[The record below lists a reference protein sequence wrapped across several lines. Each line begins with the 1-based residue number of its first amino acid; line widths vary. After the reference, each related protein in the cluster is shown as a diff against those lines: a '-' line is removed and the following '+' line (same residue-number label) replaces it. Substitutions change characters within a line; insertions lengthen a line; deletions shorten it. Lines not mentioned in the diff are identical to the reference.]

1 MWQVAELDP
10 RDGRV
15 TEQVAALVERHIDR
29 GELSVGSVL
38 PSERELARRLG
49 VSRVTVV
56 RALGLLRSRGV
67 VVTRHGSGSVVAPR
81 DRLLDPVAPAKPG
94 GADGPQ
100 LDLRFGTT
108 AAPHEV
114 AEAAARVA
122 REALRAA
129 MAGDGP
135 PAGGSPSLRAAL
147 AQRLTDEGVP
157 TLPSQLTL
165 TSGAAAGLDLVLQ
178 ALKPGPGVALTESPT
193 YPTAIACLRSHR
205 LDVTGWPA
213 GPTAWDTDQLA
224 HLLRRS
230 RPKVMYAQPDNHNPT
245 GHSIPSARRPEI
257 VELLRRSGVSL
268 ICDETLRPLWFSES
282 PQPAAL
288 SGQRGVISLGS
299 LSKTVWGGLR
309 VGWVRAPRE
318 LTRRLHRLPAA
329 SFLAP
334 SAFDE
339 LLAAEILSDLAAIVD
354 RRRRILRANLETLR
368 SAIDRVSDVAWHPPS
383 GGMTAWLQ
391 LTDADAAGV
400 VSAAD
405 RLGLLLTPGA
415 LFTPDSFDRRHLRIP
430 FTPSPAQLVSA
441 IGLLERAIADSR
453 KGQRG
458 RRTGADALT

>member
-1 MWQVAELDP
+1 MWRAGDLDP
-10 RDGRV
+10 RDGGV
-15 TEQVAALVERHIDR
+15 AEQVAALIERHIDR

-56 RALGLLRSRGV
+56 RALRLLRARGAV
-67 VVTRHGSGSVVAPR
+67 MTRHGSGSVVAPT
-81 DRLLDPVAPAKPG
+81 DRLLDPVAPMIPRG
-94 GADGPQ
+94 TDGPQ

-122 REALRAA
+122 REELRAA

-135 PAGGSPSLRAAL
+135 PAGGSPSLRAAM
-147 AQRLTDEGVP
+147 AQHLTDQGVP

-193 YPTAIACLRSHR
+193 YPTAIACLRGHR
-205 LDVTGWPA
+205 LEVTGWPA

-230 RPKVMYAQPDNHNPT
+230 RARVMYAQPDNHNPT
-245 GHSIPSARRPEI
+245 GHSISSGRRPELI
-257 VELLRRSGVSL
+257 ELVRRHGVPL
-268 ICDETLRPLWFSES
+268 ICDETLRPLWFGDA

-288 SGQRGVISLGS
+288 SGRQGVISLGS

-309 VGWVRAPRE
+309 VGWIRASRD
-318 LTRRLHRLPAA
+318 LTRRLHQLPSA

-339 LLAAEILSDLAAIVD
+339 LLAAEILDDLRAIVE
-354 RRRRILRANLETLR
+354 RRRRILRANLETLQ
-368 SAIDRVSDVAWHPPS
+368 SAIAAIDGVAWHPPS
-383 GGMTAWLQ
+383 GGMTAWLE
-391 LTDADAAGV
+391 LTDADAPLVA
-400 VSAAD
+400 SAA
-405 RLGLLLTPGA
+405 RGLGLLISPGA
-415 LFTPDSFDRRHLRIP
+415 LFTPDSVDRRHLRIP
-430 FTPSPAQLVSA
+430 FTSSPAQLVSA
-441 IGLLERAIADSR
+441 VGLLDRAIKLASR
-453 KGQRG
+453 NGQP
-458 RRTGADALT
+458 